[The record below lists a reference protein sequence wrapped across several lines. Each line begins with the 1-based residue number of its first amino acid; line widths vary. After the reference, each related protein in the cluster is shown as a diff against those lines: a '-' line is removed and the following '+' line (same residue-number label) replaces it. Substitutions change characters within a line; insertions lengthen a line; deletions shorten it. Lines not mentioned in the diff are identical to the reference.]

1 MSNQKNI
8 LKKELITE
16 KEEVKEALDAVTEA
30 ATQERL
36 DLSLLLIKYDNNV
49 NPIEISSKDDDFI
62 YGINSVRDPDEF
74 TDHILEEERVEET
87 VRNFNHVQ
95 AIISEDLGNAFTKDF
110 HIQSGESQNE

>member
-16 KEEVKEALDAVTEA
+16 KEEVKEALDELTEA
-30 ATQERL
+30 GTQERL

-49 NPIEISSKDDDFI
+49 NPIEISSKDDDFVH
-62 YGINSVRDPDEF
+62 GINSERDAYEF
-74 TDHILEEERVEET
+74 TDHIIHEERVEEA

-95 AIISEDLGNAFTKDF
+95 AIISDYIGKAFTKDF
-110 HIQSGESQNE
+110 HIQSGESRN